1 MNPPASISSITPLIV
16 FTVPMPTTF
25 SPNRL
30 KTSTLN
36 VETLTSYTYALSHP
50 DPYFPI
56 ASLSPSCPSQI
67 QYNTVLRSDNINTFL
82 FSMDAFSGPCLFFSF
97 PPILQKMR
105 SFVWVM
111 CLTSWPLMSLPGDA
125 HWHCRLGA
133 VTTFGSS
140 LLPLATTDVSGIMNG
155 GISQPQITHSI
166 PLFLEPYQKLVTPQ
180 KVIGFRYLGY
190 PFRRFM

>member
-30 KTSTLN
+30 KCSTLN

-67 QYNTVLRSDNINTFL
+67 QYNMVLRSDNINTFL
-82 FSMDAFSGPCLFFSF
+82 FSMDAFSGPCLFFHFLPSCKKCEVLCGSCVLLVG
-97 PPILQKMR
+97 PSR
-105 SFVWVM
+105 ACRVM
-111 CLTSWPLMSLPGDA
+111 LTGTADWGSSPLSVRPSCLWPL
-125 HWHCRLGA
+125 R
-133 VTTFGSS
+133 T
-140 LLPLATTDVSGIMNG
+140 
-155 GISQPQITHSI
+155 SQ
-166 PLFLEPYQKLVTPQ
+166 V
-180 KVIGFRYLGY
+180 
-190 PFRRFM
+190 